1 MSVQPVVKPLAG
13 RKRKKW
19 NVTLSKDGPLFVFI
33 LPGALIMLFLA
44 YLPIPGTLIAFK
56 QFKISG
62 TNIFTNFF
70 NSQWVGFKNFQFL
83 FSTPDVFTYTR
94 NTVGYNL
101 LWMALGLVLAV
112 TIAICLTELWN
123 RRLSKFFQATMLL
136 PFFLSWVVVSYFV
149 YSLLNMQYG
158 VLNNVLMGLRLIQQP
173 IQWYYEPKYW
183 PYILTITNLWKNAG
197 YSSII
202 YISAIAGLD
211 QELYEAAAMD
221 GASKWQQ
228 VKSITL
234 PLLRPMMVILT
245 VLSLGG
251 IFKGNFDLFFNLPMG
266 SSITYPTTMVIDT
279 YVYNA
284 LAQNFQLGITTATG
298 LYQSVV
304 GCVMVVGANLLVR
317 KISPEEALF

>member
-1 MSVQPVVKPLAG
+1 
-13 RKRKKW
+13 
-19 NVTLSKDGPLFVFI
+19 
-33 LPGALIMLFLA
+33 
-44 YLPIPGTLIAFK
+44 
-56 QFKISG
+56 
-62 TNIFTNFF
+62 
-70 NSQWVGFKNFQFL
+70 L